1 MGLVLIVTFIQTIF
15 HTSVCEEN
23 QSLLVSWSTQV
34 ESSQNANV
42 LNDIFKEKSSHLV
55 FDLLMKMNFIMSML
69 SGKIL
74 SIFVFWKFRDPQY
87 DKTIY

>member
-23 QSLLVSWSTQV
+23 QSLLVSWPTRVDCSY
-34 ESSQNANV
+34 NANV
-42 LNDIFKEKSSHLV
+42 FNDIFKVKSNHLV

-74 SIFVFWKFRDPQY
+74 SIFVFWKFPDPKY
-87 DKTIY
+87 DKIIF